1 MIYCHNCN
9 FNSFFV
15 QSRSTSIAESLYAS
29 TIMSLEGEGRDRKSR
44 WTMND
49 QQWVLQRKKIGLS
62 RRSRRTLHAKLNEQ
76 RNKMSAITY
85 IHTHFN
91 RKECT
96 EFTKKL
102 EGGVQ
107 CVHCNGRREQH
118 KSSEDLEFAND
129 DMFGSRILSAIK
141 EDNASQ
147 DSATDSLALL
157 KSPRG
162 AKNKVTPVLL
172 QETQNIAISVLQKTP
187 TKAVVNTLNPSTLIQ
202 EFLTNAYGQIEF
214 EGTVSKP
221 AKYLRLA
228 DNTTMASVKEF
239 ICDYWNLMK
248 PRPHLA
254 LSIVGGAKNFKLDGR
269 KKETFKRGLIAAA
282 QATNAWFL
290 SGGTNVGSMKL
301 IGETI
306 KQGQFLVPDGAKMRR
321 GLKAIG
327 ICSWGYI
334 AEEESLVNNQAKEFK

>member
-1 MIYCHNCN
+1 
-9 FNSFFV
+9 
-15 QSRSTSIAESLYAS
+15 
-29 TIMSLEGEGRDRKSR
+29 MSLEEDSRKTR

-62 RRSRRTLHAKLNEQ
+62 RISRRTLHAKLNEQ

-96 EFTKKL
+96 EFTERL
-102 EGGVQ
+102 TGGQ

-118 KSSEDLEFAND
+118 RSTKDLEFAND
-129 DMFGSRILSAIK
+129 DMFGSRILTAIM
-141 EDNASQ
+141 EDNTSQ
-147 DSATDSLALL
+147 DSLTNSLAPLR
-157 KSPRG
+157 SP
-162 AKNKVTPVLL
+162 KVKHNKVTPVLV
-172 QETQNIAISVLQKTP
+172 QDTGFIATSVLQKTP
-187 TKAVVNTLNPSTLIQ
+187 SKAVAPSTVNPSTSIQ

-290 SGGTNVGSMKL
+290 SGGTHVGSMKL

-306 KQGQFLVPDGAKMRR
+306 QQGQFLVPDGAKMRR

-334 AEEESLVNNQAKEFK
+334 AEEESLVNEQAKEFR